1 MLKELYIKNVAVI
14 EEVRIDFRKGF
25 NVLTGETGA
34 GKSIL
39 IDSINMAL
47 GGKAGKELVR
57 TGCERAAV
65 NACFSSNEAVNNY
78 LEECGIETDDDVI
91 LTRQLSAESK
101 SSARINGM
109 TVTSAVLREVGRL
122 LCDIHGQND
131 NHFLLSN
138 RYHISYLDS
147 YAKLDDL
154 KTSYEEAYTK
164 LKRVSEKINSL
175 SKDEAEKQRR
185 AEMLQFQINDIDS
198 AKLKKGELSS
208 IEERL
213 TFLSNIEKI
222 LSEASTAHS
231 ALYSAEDN
239 AYDLLNRSSKALS
252 EAAQYDSK
260 LSEAS
265 RRLESALIEIEDIS
279 GELGSYIGRVDFDE
293 GEFNELNERME
304 LINSL
309 KRKYGATEEEILA
322 YRDKLYAELSELQGS
337 EEMLDKLLKEEAQLR
352 KSAEDTASILSARRT
367 EAAERLSKEI
377 MEELKELDMPKVVFS
392 VRVTQKCDDNGQ
404 FRLHSNGFDEVEFL
418 ISANPGEE
426 LKPLAKIAS
435 GGELSRI
442 MLALKSV
449 FADTD
454 DAETLI
460 FDEIDT
466 GVSGRAAQKIAEK
479 LSRLSLK
486 KQVFS
491 ITHLAQLASMAD
503 AHYLIHKTSD
513 ESSTVT
519 SVKLLSK
526 EERIGE
532 LARIIGGAYITE
544 LTVSNASEMLS
555 MAEKQRSAFK

>member
-47 GGKAGKELVR
+47 GGKTGKELVR
-57 TGCERAAV
+57 TGCERAVV

-198 AKLKKGELSS
+198 AKLKKGELGS

-260 LSEAS
+260 LAEAS

-404 FRLHSNGFDEVEFL
+404 LRLHSNGFDEVEFL

>member
-47 GGKAGKELVR
+47 GGKTGKELVR
-57 TGCERAAV
+57 TGCERAVV

-260 LSEAS
+260 LAEAS

-322 YRDKLYAELSELQGS
+322 YRDKLCNELSELQGS

-404 FRLHSNGFDEVEFL
+404 FRLHSNGFDEAEFL

-544 LTVSNASEMLS
+544 LTVSNAGEMLS